1 MTQAAISH
9 KDLELAFEAFNKQ
22 SGLLEACYRSL
33 QQRVEELSE
42 RLRVA
47 QSARH
52 RELLEK
58 ERLSNRLSSLLETLP
73 GAFLVID
80 GDGVIL
86 ERNNRAADL
95 LSQPLIGCCWSDV
108 VQREFCPN
116 RRVDGDLCLRDGRWI
131 NLFRRPLEYGHGEI
145 LLLTD
150 VTESRRMSE
159 MLQCQDR
166 LSAMGEMTATLAHQI
181 RTPLSSALLYLSQL
195 ESDEDNGD
203 KESGAKKN
211 SAKKNSEIA
220 RKAAQYLRNLDGLV
234 SDMLNFVGG
243 VRRHGETI
251 DVRSLLDEVFA
262 AIEPQLGDG
271 SYVTVDLQEDGLT
284 VVGNREALQGA
295 LLNLVENA
303 LQACGDFPVVELSA
317 ARNDDEVC
325 LIVTDNGHGLSE
337 EARSKLFQPFYTTR
351 PQGTGLG
358 LAIVG
363 SVAEAHGGS
372 VEFDSGSHGS
382 TFAIC
387 LPAEAP
393 GVPAVDDEVSAGSP
407 MPSSAQSECRHATA

>member
-1 MTQAAISH
+1 MTEAVISH
-9 KDLELAFEAFNKQ
+9 KDLELAFAAFNEQ

-47 QSARH
+47 QSDRH

-86 ERNNRAADL
+86 ERNNRAAEML
-95 LSQPLIGCCWSDV
+95 NQPLIGCCWSDV

-116 RRVDGDLCLRDGRWI
+116 RRVDGDLYLRDGRWI

-181 RTPLSSALLYLSQL
+181 RTPLSSALLYVSQL
-195 ESDEDNGD
+195 ESDEDNG
-203 KESGAKKN
+203 EV
-211 SAKKNSEIA
+211 A
-220 RKAAQYLRNLDGLV
+220 RKAAQCLRSLDGLV
-234 SDMLNFVGG
+234 SDMLNYVGG
-243 VRRHGETI
+243 VRRHGDTI
-251 DVRSLLDEVFA
+251 EVRSLLDDVLA
-262 AIEPQLGDG
+262 AIEPQLDDA
-271 SYVTVDLQEDGLT
+271 SYVAVDVCEDLT
-284 VVGNREALQGA
+284 VVGNRDALHGA
-295 LLNLVENA
+295 LLNLIDNA
-303 LQACGDFPVVELSA
+303 LQASGEQPVVELGAS
-317 ARNDDEVC
+317 RNGDEVC
-325 LIVTDNGHGLSE
+325 LIVSDNGHGFPPA
-337 EARSKLFQPFYTTR
+337 AREHLFRPFYTTR

-358 LAIVG
+358 LAIVN

-372 VEFDSGSHGS
+372 VEFDSGPHGS

-387 LPAEAP
+387 LP
-393 GVPAVDDEVSAGSP
+393 VDPADDADS
-407 MPSSAQSECRHATA
+407 SECPLASIPAAKAAAMPEHRHATA

>member
-9 KDLELAFEAFNKQ
+9 EDLELAFEAFNKQ
-22 SGLLEACYRSL
+22 SGLLEISYRSL
-33 QQRVEELSE
+33 QQRVEALSE

-86 ERNNRAADL
+86 ERNNRAAEM

-166 LSAMGEMTATLAHQI
+166 LSAMGEMTAALAHQI
-181 RTPLSSALLYLSQL
+181 RTPLSSALLYISQL
-195 ESDEDNGD
+195 ESDEDNG
-203 KESGAKKN
+203 EV
-211 SAKKNSEIA
+211 A
-220 RKAAQYLRNLDGLV
+220 RKAAHCLRNLDGLV

-251 DVRSLLDEVFA
+251 EVRSLLDDVFA

-271 SYVTVDLQEDGLT
+271 SYITVDLQEDGLT
-284 VVGNREALQGA
+284 VVGNRDALQGA

-303 LQACGDFPVVELSA
+303 LQACADCPVVELGAS
-317 ARNDDEVC
+317 RNGDEVC
-325 LIVTDNGHGLSE
+325 LIVTDNGHGFPD
-337 EARSKLFQPFYTTR
+337 EARGKLFQPFYTTR

-372 VEFDSGSHGS
+372 VEFDSGPHGS

-387 LPAEAP
+387 LPAGAP
-393 GVPAVDDEVSAGSP
+393 GVSATDDEAVRDIPGLYGLRPERA
-407 MPSSAQSECRHATA
+407 HATA

>member
-195 ESDEDNGD
+195 ESDRDNGD
-203 KESGAKKN
+203 EESGVKKN
-211 SAKKNSEIA
+211 CEVA
-220 RKAAQYLRNLDGLV
+220 RKAAQCLRNLDGLV

-251 DVRSLLDEVFA
+251 DVRSLLDDVFA

-303 LQACGDFPVVELSA
+303 LQACGDFPIVELSA

-363 SVAEAHGGS
+363 SVAEAHGGC
-372 VEFDSGSHGS
+372 VEFDSGPHGS

-393 GVPAVDDEVSAGSP
+393 SVSATDDEAVAANRTSP
-407 MPSSAQSECRHATA
+407 GVRSECNHATA

>member
-1 MTQAAISH
+1 MTEAVISH
-9 KDLELAFEAFNKQ
+9 KDLELAFRAFNEQ

-42 RLRVA
+42 RLRVT

-86 ERNNRAADL
+86 ERNNRAAEML
-95 LSQPLIGCCWSDV
+95 NQPLIGSCWSDV

-116 RRVDGDLCLRDGRWI
+116 RRVDGDLYLRDGRWI
-131 NLFRRPLEYGHGEI
+131 NLFRRPLEYGHGKI

-181 RTPLSSALLYLSQL
+181 RTPLSSALLYVSQL
-195 ESDEDNGD
+195 ESDEDNG
-203 KESGAKKN
+203 EV
-211 SAKKNSEIA
+211 A
-220 RKAAQYLRNLDGLV
+220 RKAAQCLRSLDGLV
-234 SDMLNFVGG
+234 SDMLSFVGG

-251 DVRSLLDEVFA
+251 DVRSLLDDVLA
-262 AIEPQLGDG
+262 AIEPQLDNA
-271 SYVTVDLQEDGLT
+271 SYVAVDLCDDDLT
-284 VVGNREALQGA
+284 VVGNRDALHGA
-295 LLNLVENA
+295 LLNLIDNA
-303 LQACGDFPVVELSA
+303 LQASGDQPVVELGAS
-317 ARNDDEVC
+317 RNGDEVC
-325 LIVTDNGHGLSE
+325 LIVSDNGHGFP
-337 EARSKLFQPFYTTR
+337 AGDRDKLFRPFYTTR

-358 LAIVG
+358 LAIVN

-372 VEFDSGSHGS
+372 VEFDSGPHGS

-387 LPAEAP
+387 LPVEPADESASSECLP
-393 GVPAVDDEVSAGSP
+393 TTIPAVRAADLAEH
-407 MPSSAQSECRHATA
+407 RHATA